1 MSELP
6 PNLSWLFARQRF
18 GVRPGLARV
27 RALLAR
33 LGNPERAFEAVLVG
47 GTNGKGSTASTLASA
62 LGAAGARVGR
72 FTSPHLSRVGE
83 RFVISGAELPTSR
96 LEHALAALRPAAERE
111 EATFFE
117 ILTALACA
125 LFAEAGVRRAVFEVG
140 LGGRFDAT
148 NALEPVLSIVTGV
161 ALDHTEVLGDTVAA
175 IARDKAQ
182 IFRAGRPALTGATG
196 EALAVVRREAAAIGA
211 PLTVLGEALA
221 VEVRSSGWRGLEL
234 TLRWPD
240 HDLELATPLIGRHQA
255 RNVALAA
262 AAARL
267 LGAEDE
273 AIRQGAAA
281 TRWPGR
287 LEPVRY
293 RGRTVLLDGAHNPAA
308 AEALA
313 AALRELG
320 AEGLTLVFGASQE
333 KDVAGILAPLLPMAA
348 RVIFTRARLSPRAS
362 PPAALRRHA
371 PRAAV
376 REDWQEA
383 LELALAETPPEAP
396 LLVAGSLYLVGEVRP
411 HLLGEPLEGLERWQ

>member
-1 MSELP
+1 MTELP
-6 PNLSWLFARQRF
+6 PNLRWLFERQRF

-33 LGNPERAFEAVLVG
+33 LGHPERAFEAALIG

-62 LGAAGARVGR
+62 LGAAGARVGL

-83 RFVISGAELPTSR
+83 RFVVDGVELPTSR
-96 LEHALAALRPAAERE
+96 LEQALAALRPAAERE

-117 ILTALACA
+117 ILTALACL

-148 NALEPVLSIVTGV
+148 NALEPVLSILTGV

-182 IFRAGRPALTGATG
+182 IFRAGRPALAGATG
-196 EALAVVRREAAAIGA
+196 EALVVVRAEAGRIGA
-211 PLTVLGEALA
+211 RLVVLGEELR
-221 VEVRSSGWRGLEL
+221 VEVGASGWRGLEL
-234 TLRWPD
+234 SLRWSD
-240 HDLELATPLIGRHQA
+240 AELEVATPLIGRHQA
-255 RNVALAA
+255 RNVALAVA
-262 AAARL
+262 AAHA
-267 LGAEDE
+267 LGVSDE
-273 AIRQGAAA
+273 AIRRGVAA

-293 RGRTVLLDGAHNPAA
+293 QGRTVLLDGAHNPEAA
-308 AEALA
+308 GALA

-320 AEGLTLVFGASQE
+320 AEGVTLVFGTS
-333 KDVAGILAPLLPMAA
+333 KDKDAAGILAPLLPLAA
-348 RVIFTRARLSPRAS
+348 RVILTQARLSPRAA
-362 PPAALRRHA
+362 PPQALRRHA
-371 PRAAV
+371 PRAEV

-383 LELALAETPPEAP
+383 LELALAETPPEVP

-411 HLLGEPLEGLERWQ
+411 YLLGEPLEALERWQ